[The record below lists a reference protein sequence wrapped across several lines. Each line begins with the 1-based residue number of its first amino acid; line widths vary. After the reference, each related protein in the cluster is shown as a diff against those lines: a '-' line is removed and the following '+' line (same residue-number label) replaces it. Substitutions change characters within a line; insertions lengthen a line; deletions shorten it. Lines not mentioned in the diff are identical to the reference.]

1 MSEEQLKAFIAKVQ
15 ADPSLQEQLK
25 AEGADVVAIAKAAGF
40 SITTED
46 LNSHRQ
52 GVSDDELEGAAG
64 GTGTIFLSGTLCVL
78 PGMESGAC

>member
-1 MSEEQLKAFIAKVQ
+1 MSLEQLKAFLEKVKGNS
-15 ADPSLQEQLK
+15 SLQEKLK

-64 GTGTIFLSGTLCVL
+64 GTAIRSFGSGGIMC
-78 PGMESGAC
+78 C